1 MIEYGEAAAA
11 VAAVLDDPERS
22 LIGDPREGVY
32 KVSLISTANMKEAM
46 QFAKQLARVGITPTT
61 TLYHDDFGFPLQ
73 AYVNVHPHSDQRHLF
88 ELVEKALSQPRRQ
101 ALEDLVLA
109 RGPIPEEL
117 LERIWRASD
126 RGLTPHQIAAKMN
139 ELDIMPGRRGKGWTA
154 KKVKAA
160 LSAYEERPVQER
172 KAA

>member
-1 MIEYGEAAAA
+1 LLDYGEAAAA

-32 KVSLISTANMKEAM
+32 KVSLISTDMREAM
-46 QFAKQLARVGITPTT
+46 LFAKQLARVGIIPTT
-61 TLYHDDFGFPLQ
+61 TIYHDDFGFPLQ

-88 ELVEKALSQPRRQ
+88 ELVEMALSQPRRQ

-117 LERIWRASD
+117 LERIWKASD

-154 KKVKAA
+154 TKVKAA
-160 LSAYEERPVQER
+160 LSAYQQRPEQER